1 MKRSLI
7 YLTLIVLMGI
17 IGCKPKTKTTIKLSD
32 SYLVKDFEQDE
43 DYPAGMEELQ
53 IPSDDVKIFGF
64 EYLANGYGPHPTLV
78 FLHGNPGN
86 ERNLDL
92 AQNLRKVGY
101 NVVYF
106 DFRGSWGSKGEF
118 TFENN
123 IADTKAVLNYLCDP
137 ENSQR
142 LRIDTSKIALFG
154 HNTGGAIALLAGLND
169 PRVKG
174 VAMLSLFNPYWVIKS
189 PTGREN
195 LINMKIYLSTLE
207 MLNINPDEFLRGMV
221 TKVEDYNL
229 EQLIA
234 ASAKPIL
241 LIDEHEAND
250 YLRKRLQKKNFEYE
264 IWETDIT
271 FSNKRTALTRR
282 LKDWMDKRIDPPPAT
297 ALRKKK

>member
-195 LINMKIYLSTLE
+195 LINMKTYLSTLE

>member
-1 MKRSLI
+1 MKRSF
-7 YLTLIVLMGI
+7 VLFLLAVI
-17 IGCKPKTKTTIKLSD
+17 IGFAGCKPKTRTSIKISD

-43 DYPAGMEELQ
+43 DYPPGMEELQ

-189 PTGREN
+189 PNVKEN
-195 LINMKIYLSTLE
+195 LMNMKAYLSTLE
-207 MLNINPDEFLRGMV
+207 MLNINPDQFLKEMV
-221 TKVEDYNL
+221 AKVEDYHL
-229 EQLIA
+229 EKLIA
-234 ASAKPIL
+234 TSNKPIL
-241 LIDEHEAND
+241 MIDEHEAND
-250 YLRKRLQKKNFEYE
+250 YLKKYLKKKSFEYE

-282 LKDWMDKRIDPPPAT
+282 LKDWMDKRINPQEPIQP
-297 ALRKKK
+297 KQIK